1 VPIRAGSADP
11 YLNTVALE
19 FPELVIVSGH
29 IGYPWTAEM
38 ISLATK
44 YPNVYIDTSAYKASC
59 YPRDL
64 VDYLRG
70 HGRHKVLFG
79 SNHPAWPA
87 ADCPA
92 DLAGLQLDDQT
103 TDLFLHG
110 NAERIFGLTGARPGV
125 NQLSNRLRNRA

>member
-1 VPIRAGSADP
+1 
-11 YLNTVALE
+11 
-19 FPELVIVSGH
+19 
-29 IGYPWTAEM
+29 M

-44 YPNVYIDTSAYKASC
+44 YPNVYIDTSAYKASR

-70 HGRHKVLFG
+70 HGRNKVLFG
-79 SNHPAWPA
+79 SSHPAWPA
-87 ADCPA
+87 ADCLA

-103 TDLFLHG
+103 RDLFLHG

>member
-1 VPIRAGSADP
+1 MG
-11 YLNTVALE
+11 
-19 FPELVIVSGH
+19 GH

-44 YPNVYIDTSAYKASC
+44 YPNVYIDTSAYKASR
-59 YPRDL
+59 YPREL

-87 ADCPA
+87 ADCLQ
-92 DLAGLQLDDQT
+92 DLPSLQLDDQAT
-103 TDLFLHG
+103 ELFLHG
-110 NAERIFGLTGARPGV
+110 NAERVF
-125 NQLSNRLRNRA
+125 RLASAHAPA